1 MFKITKADCENAINN
16 ASEVND
22 NTIKLW
28 KRCLNKIH
36 KDFIFKSKEELEQQL
51 LDINKTYSNEHKVS
65 YSNEHKVS
73 YSSAYNMSTLLR
85 AVCKINEVDYKL
97 KEIVYDLYKDLREK
111 SGDEQFENRM
121 NKKQWSLEELISIM
135 RNINMTDY
143 KSTMIK
149 LLLAMYTINPP
160 LRNDYYNVKINDSDS
175 NNLKTD
181 CRDHKCDLN
190 YIDLKNKILNVYCL
204 KSKKFQKVLL
214 CDELIDIIKES
225 LILLP
230 RNYLFIKKNGD
241 NFSSAAS
248 LSVTLLNLLK
258 EFMNDKHF
266 SFNTFRHAYAEW
278 SLKQDVF
285 TRISA
290 ADNMMHS
297 KLTHFHY

>member
-1 MFKITKADCENAINN
+1 MFRITKSDCEKAINN
-16 ASEVND
+16 ANQVNEQ
-22 NTIKLW
+22 TIKLW

-36 KDFIFKSKEELEQQL
+36 KDFIFRSKEDLEQQL
-51 LDINKTYSNEHKVS
+51 LDINKTYS
-65 YSNEHKVS
+65 
-73 YSSAYNMSTLLR
+73 SAYNMSTLLR
-85 AVCKINEVDYKL
+85 AACKINEVDIKL
-97 KEIVYDLYKDLREK
+97 KEIVYDLYRDLREK

-149 LLLAMYTINPP
+149 LLLAMYTLNPP
-160 LRNDYYNVKINDSDS
+160 LRNDYYNVKINDS
-175 NNLKTD
+175 NNT
-181 CRDHKCDLN
+181 N

-204 KSKKFQKVLL
+204 KSKKYQKVLL
-214 CDELIDIIKES
+214 CDELIDIINES
-225 LILLP
+225 LIVLP
-230 RNYLFIKKNGD
+230 RKYLFTKKNGD

-248 LSVTLLNLLK
+248 LSVSLLNLLK

-278 SLKQDVF
+278 SLKQDVK
-285 TRISA
+285 TRLNA

-297 KLTHFHY
+297 RLTHLRY

>member
-36 KDFIFKSKEELEQQL
+36 KDFIFRSKDELEQQL
-51 LDINKTYSNEHKVS
+51 LDINKTYS
-65 YSNEHKVS
+65 
-73 YSSAYNMSTLLR
+73 SAYNMSTLLR
-85 AVCKINEVDYKL
+85 AACKINEVDLKL
-97 KEIVYDLYKDLREK
+97 KEIVYDLYRDLREK

-160 LRNDYYNVKINDSDS
+160 LRNDYYNVKINGSANS
-175 NNLKTD
+175 S
-181 CRDHKCDLN
+181 N

-225 LILLP
+225 LIVLP
-230 RNYLFIKKNGD
+230 RDYLFTKKNGD
-241 NFSSAAS
+241 NFSSSAS
-248 LSVTLLNLLK
+248 LSVSLLNLLK

-266 SFNTFRHAYAEW
+266 SFNTFRHAYVEW
-278 SLKQDVF
+278 SLKQDVK
-285 TRISA
+285 TRIKA
-290 ADNMMHS
+290 ADDMMHS
-297 KLTHFHY
+297 RLTHLRY

>member
-1 MFKITKADCENAINN
+1 MFRITKADCVNAINN
-16 ASEVND
+16 ANQVND
-22 NTIKLW
+22 QTIKLW

-36 KDFIFKSKEELEQQL
+36 KDFIFKSKDELEQQL
-51 LDINKTYSNEHKVS
+51 LDINKTYS
-65 YSNEHKVS
+65 
-73 YSSAYNMSTLLR
+73 SAYNMSTLLR
-85 AVCKINEVDYKL
+85 AACKINEVDLKL
-97 KEIVYDLYKDLREK
+97 KEIVYDLYRDLREK

-149 LLLAMYTINPP
+149 LLLAMYTLNPP
-160 LRNDYYNVKINDSDS
+160 LRNDYYNVKINDSNS
-175 NNLKTD
+175 N
-181 CRDHKCDLN
+181 LN

-214 CDELIDIIKES
+214 CDELIDIINES
-225 LILLP
+225 LIVLP
-230 RNYLFIKKNGD
+230 RDYLFTKKNGD

-248 LSVTLLNLLK
+248 LSVSLLNLLK

-266 SFNTFRHAYAEW
+266 SFNTFRHAYTEW
-278 SLKQDVF
+278 SLKQDVK
-285 TRISA
+285 TRLKA

-297 KLTHFHY
+297 RLTHLQY

>member
-1 MFKITKADCENAINN
+1 MFKITKADCEKAINN

-36 KDFIFKSKEELEQQL
+36 KDFIFRSKDELEQQL
-51 LDINKTYSNEHKVS
+51 LDINKTYS
-65 YSNEHKVS
+65 
-73 YSSAYNMSTLLR
+73 SAYNMSTLLR
-85 AVCKINEVDYKL
+85 AACKINEVDLKL
-97 KEIVYDLYKDLREK
+97 KEIVYDLYRDLREK

-160 LRNDYYNVKINDSDS
+160 LRNDYYNVKINDS
-175 NNLKTD
+175 NNT
-181 CRDHKCDLN
+181 N

-225 LILLP
+225 LIVLP
-230 RNYLFIKKNGD
+230 RNYLFTKKNGD
-241 NFSSAAS
+241 NFSSSAS
-248 LSVTLLNLLK
+248 LSVSLLNLLK

-278 SLKQDVF
+278 SLKQDVK
-285 TRISA
+285 TRINA

-297 KLTHFHY
+297 RLTHLRY

>member
-1 MFKITKADCENAINN
+1 MFKITRTDCEKAINN

-22 NTIKLW
+22 QTIKLW

-36 KDFIFKSKEELEQQL
+36 KDFIFRSKEDLEQQL
-51 LDINKTYSNEHKVS
+51 LDINKT
-65 YSNEHKVS
+65 

-85 AVCKINEVDYKL
+85 AVCVINEVDLKL
-97 KEIVYDLYKDLREK
+97 KEIVYDCYRDLREK
-111 SGDEQFENRM
+111 SGDEQLKNRM

-160 LRNDYYNVKINDSDS
+160 LRNDYYNVKINDG
-175 NNLKTD
+175 NNS
-181 CRDHKCDLN
+181 N

-204 KSKKFQKVLL
+204 KSKKYQKVLL
-214 CDELIDIIKES
+214 CDELIDIINES
-225 LILLP
+225 LIIIP
-230 RNYLFIKKNGD
+230 RNYLFTKKNGD

-248 LSVTLLNLLK
+248 LSVSLLNLLK
-258 EFMNDKHF
+258 EFMNDKNF

-278 SLKQDVF
+278 SLKQDVK
-285 TRISA
+285 TRIKA
-290 ADNMMHS
+290 ANDMLHS
-297 KLTHFHY
+297 RLTHLHY

>member
-1 MFKITKADCENAINN
+1 MFRISKTDCENAINN

-22 NTIKLW
+22 QTIKLW

-36 KDFIFKSKEELEQQL
+36 KDFIFRSKDELEQQL
-51 LDINKTYSNEHKVS
+51 LDINKTYS
-65 YSNEHKVS
+65 
-73 YSSAYNMSTLLR
+73 SAYNMSTLLR
-85 AVCKINEVDYKL
+85 ATCKINEVDLKL

-143 KSTMIK
+143 KSTMVK

-160 LRNDYYNVKINDSDS
+160 LRNDYYNVKINDA
-175 NNLKTD
+175 NN
-181 CRDHKCDLN
+181 LN
-190 YIDLKNKILNVYCL
+190 YIDLKNKILNVYCI
-204 KSKKFQKVLL
+204 KSKKYQKVLL
-214 CDELIDIIKES
+214 CDELIDIINES
-225 LILLP
+225 LIVLP
-230 RNYLFIKKNGD
+230 RKYLFTKKNGD

-248 LSVTLLNLLK
+248 LSVSLLNLLK

-278 SLKQDVF
+278 SLKQDVK
-285 TRISA
+285 TRINA

-297 KLTHFHY
+297 RLTHLRY

>member
-1 MFKITKADCENAINN
+1 MFRITKSDCENAINN

-36 KDFIFKSKEELEQQL
+36 KDFIFRSKEELEQQL
-51 LDINKTYSNEHKVS
+51 LDINKTYS
-65 YSNEHKVS
+65 
-73 YSSAYNMSTLLR
+73 SAYNMSTLLR
-85 AVCKINEVDYKL
+85 AACKINEVDLKL
-97 KEIVYDLYKDLREK
+97 KEIVYDLYRDLREK

-121 NKKQWSLEELISIM
+121 NKKQWTLEELISIM

-160 LRNDYYNVKINDSDS
+160 LRNDYYNVKINDGNSS
-175 NNLKTD
+175 
-181 CRDHKCDLN
+181 N

-225 LILLP
+225 LIVLP
-230 RNYLFIKKNGD
+230 RDYLFTKKNGD
-241 NFSSAAS
+241 NFSSSAS
-248 LSVTLLNLLK
+248 LSVSLLNLLK

-278 SLKQDVF
+278 SLKQDVK
-285 TRISA
+285 TRLNA

-297 KLTHFHY
+297 RLTHLRY

>member
-1 MFKITKADCENAINN
+1 MFKITKADCEKAINN
-16 ASEVND
+16 ANQVND
-22 NTIKLW
+22 QTIKLW

-36 KDFIFKSKEELEQQL
+36 KDFIFRSKEELEQQL
-51 LDINKTYSNEHKVS
+51 LDINKTYS
-65 YSNEHKVS
+65 
-73 YSSAYNMSTLLR
+73 SAYNMSTLLR
-85 AVCKINEVDYKL
+85 AACKINEVDLKL

-121 NKKQWSLEELISIM
+121 NKKQWTLEELISIM

-160 LRNDYYNVKINDSDS
+160 LRNDYYNVKFNDA
-175 NNLKTD
+175 NN
-181 CRDHKCDLN
+181 LN
-190 YIDLKNKILNVYCL
+190 YIDLKNKILNVYCI
-204 KSKKFQKVLL
+204 KSKKYQKVLL
-214 CDELIDIIKES
+214 CDELIDIINES
-225 LILLP
+225 LIVFP
-230 RNYLFIKKNGD
+230 RKYLFTKKNGD

-248 LSVTLLNLLK
+248 LSVSLLNLLK

-278 SLKQDVF
+278 SLKQDVK
-285 TRISA
+285 TRLNV

-297 KLTHFHY
+297 RLTHLRY

>member
-1 MFKITKADCENAINN
+1 MFRISKTDCENAINN

-51 LDINKTYSNEHKVS
+51 LDINKTYS
-65 YSNEHKVS
+65 
-73 YSSAYNMSTLLR
+73 SAYNMSTLLR
-85 AVCKINEVDYKL
+85 AACKINEVDLKL
-97 KEIVYDLYKDLREK
+97 KEIVYDLYRDLREK

-121 NKKQWSLEELISIM
+121 NKKQWTLEELISIM

-149 LLLAMYTINPP
+149 LLLAMYTLNPP
-160 LRNDYYNVKINDSDS
+160 LRNDYYNVKINDS
-175 NNLKTD
+175 NN
-181 CRDHKCDLN
+181 LN

-204 KSKKFQKVLL
+204 KSKKYQKVLL
-214 CDELIDIIKES
+214 CDELIDIINES
-225 LILLP
+225 LIVFP
-230 RNYLFIKKNGD
+230 RKYLFTKKNGD

-248 LSVTLLNLLK
+248 LSVSLLNLLK

-278 SLKQDVF
+278 SLKQDVK
-285 TRISA
+285 TRINA
-290 ADNMMHS
+290 ADNMLHS
-297 KLTHFHY
+297 RLTHLHY

>member
-1 MFKITKADCENAINN
+1 MFRITKSDCENAINN

-36 KDFIFKSKEELEQQL
+36 KDFIFRSKEELEQQL
-51 LDINKTYSNEHKVS
+51 LDINKTYS
-65 YSNEHKVS
+65 
-73 YSSAYNMSTLLR
+73 SAYNMSTLLR
-85 AVCKINEVDYKL
+85 AACKINEFDLKL

-121 NKKQWSLEELISIM
+121 NKKQWTLEELISIM

-160 LRNDYYNVKINDSDS
+160 LRNDYYNVKINDGNSS
-175 NNLKTD
+175 
-181 CRDHKCDLN
+181 N

-225 LILLP
+225 LIVLP
-230 RNYLFIKKNGD
+230 RDYLFTKKNGD
-241 NFSSAAS
+241 NFSSSAS
-248 LSVTLLNLLK
+248 LSVSLLNLLK

-278 SLKQDVF
+278 SLKQDVK
-285 TRISA
+285 TRLNA

-297 KLTHFHY
+297 RLTHLRY

>member
-16 ASEVND
+16 ATEVND
-22 NTIKLW
+22 QTIKLW

-36 KDFIFKSKEELEQQL
+36 KDFIFRSKDELEQQL
-51 LDINKTYSNEHKVS
+51 LDINKTYS
-65 YSNEHKVS
+65 
-73 YSSAYNMSTLLR
+73 SAYNMSTLLR
-85 AVCKINEVDYKL
+85 AACKINLIDLKL
-97 KEIVYDLYKDLREK
+97 KEIVYDLYRYLREK

-160 LRNDYYNVKINDSDS
+160 LRNDYYNVKINGS
-175 NNLKTD
+175 NNT
-181 CRDHKCDLN
+181 N
-190 YIDLKNKILNVYCL
+190 YIDLKNKILNVYCT
-204 KSKKFQKVLL
+204 KSKKYQKVLL
-214 CDELIDIIKES
+214 CDELIDIINES
-225 LILLP
+225 LIVLP
-230 RNYLFIKKNGD
+230 RNYLFTKKNGD

-248 LSVTLLNLLK
+248 LSVSLLNLLK

-278 SLKQDVF
+278 SMKQDVK
-285 TRISA
+285 TRINA
-290 ADNMMHS
+290 ADSMMHS
-297 KLTHFHY
+297 RLTHLRY

>member
-1 MFKITKADCENAINN
+1 MFRITKSDCENAINN

-36 KDFIFKSKEELEQQL
+36 KDFIFRSKEELEQQL
-51 LDINKTYSNEHKVS
+51 LDINKTYS
-65 YSNEHKVS
+65 
-73 YSSAYNMSTLLR
+73 SAYNMSTLLR
-85 AVCKINEVDYKL
+85 AACKINEVDLKL

-121 NKKQWSLEELISIM
+121 NKKQWSLEKLISIM

-160 LRNDYYNVKINDSDS
+160 LRNDYYNVKINDGNSS
-175 NNLKTD
+175 
-181 CRDHKCDLN
+181 N

-214 CDELIDIIKES
+214 CDELIDIINES
-225 LILLP
+225 LIVLP
-230 RNYLFIKKNGD
+230 RKYLFTKKNGD

-248 LSVTLLNLLK
+248 LSVSLLNLLK

-278 SLKQDVF
+278 SLKQDVK
-285 TRISA
+285 TRINA

-297 KLTHFHY
+297 RLTHLHY

>member
-16 ASEVND
+16 ANQVND
-22 NTIKLW
+22 QTIKLW

-36 KDFIFKSKEELEQQL
+36 KDFIFKSKDELEQQL
-51 LDINKTYSNEHKVS
+51 LNINKT
-65 YSNEHKVS
+65 

-85 AVCKINEVDYKL
+85 AACKINEVDLKL
-97 KEIVYDLYKDLREK
+97 KEIVYDLYRDLREK
-111 SGDEQFENRM
+111 SADEQFENRM

-149 LLLAMYTINPP
+149 LLIAMYTLNPP
-160 LRNDYYNVKINDSDS
+160 LRNDYYNVKINSES
-175 NNLKTD
+175 P
-181 CRDHKCDLN
+181 N

-225 LILLP
+225 LIVLP
-230 RNYLFIKKNGD
+230 RDYLFTKKNSD

-248 LSVTLLNLLK
+248 LSVSLLNLLK

-266 SFNTFRHAYAEW
+266 SFNTFRHAYTEW
-278 SLKQDVF
+278 SLKQDVS
-285 TRISA
+285 TRLKA
-290 ADNMMHS
+290 ADNMIHS
-297 KLTHFHY
+297 RLTHLQY

>member
-1 MFKITKADCENAINN
+1 MFKITKADCEKAINN

-36 KDFIFKSKEELEQQL
+36 KDFIFRSKDELEQQL
-51 LDINKTYSNEHKVS
+51 LDINKTYS
-65 YSNEHKVS
+65 
-73 YSSAYNMSTLLR
+73 SAYNMSTLLR
-85 AVCKINEVDYKL
+85 AACKINEVDLKL
-97 KEIVYDLYKDLREK
+97 KEIVYDLYRDLREK

-121 NKKQWSLEELISIM
+121 NKKQWTLEELISIM

-160 LRNDYYNVKINDSDS
+160 LRNDYYNVKINDSETLALSYGNS
-175 NNLKTD
+175 N
-181 CRDHKCDLN
+181 N

-225 LILLP
+225 LIVLP
-230 RNYLFIKKNGD
+230 RDYLFTKKNGD

-248 LSVTLLNLLK
+248 LSVSLLNLLK

-278 SLKQDVF
+278 SLKQDVK
-285 TRISA
+285 TRLNA

-297 KLTHFHY
+297 RLTHLRY

>member
-1 MFKITKADCENAINN
+1 MFKITKADCEKPINN
-16 ASEVND
+16 ADKVN
-22 NTIKLW
+22 NQTIKLW

-36 KDFIFKSKEELEQQL
+36 KDFIFKSKDELEQQL
-51 LDINKTYSNEHKVS
+51 LDINKTYS
-65 YSNEHKVS
+65 
-73 YSSAYNMSTLLR
+73 SAYNMSTLLR
-85 AVCKINEVDYKL
+85 AACKINEVDLKL
-97 KEIVYDLYKDLREK
+97 REIVYDCYRDLREK

-160 LRNDYYNVKINDSDS
+160 LRNDYYNVKINDGNAS
-175 NNLKTD
+175 NN
-181 CRDHKCDLN
+181 
-190 YIDLKNKILNVYCL
+190 IDLKNKILNVYCL
-204 KSKKFQKVLL
+204 KSKKYQKVLL

-225 LILLP
+225 LIVLP
-230 RNYLFIKKNGD
+230 RDYLFTKKNGD

-248 LSVTLLNLLK
+248 LSVSLLNLLK

-278 SLKQDVF
+278 SLKQDVK
-285 TRISA
+285 TRINA

-297 KLTHFHY
+297 RLTHLQY

>member
-1 MFKITKADCENAINN
+1 MFRITKTDCEIAINN
-16 ASEVND
+16 ANQVND
-22 NTIKLW
+22 QTIKLW

-36 KDFIFKSKEELEQQL
+36 KDFIFKSKDELEQQL
-51 LDINKTYSNEHKVS
+51 LDINQ
-65 YSNEHKVS
+65 S

-85 AVCKINEVDYKL
+85 AACKINEVDYKL
-97 KEIVYDLYKDLREK
+97 KEIVYELYRDLREK

-160 LRNDYYNVKINDSDS
+160 LRNDYYNVKINDG
-175 NNLKTD
+175 NNT
-181 CRDHKCDLN
+181 N
-190 YIDLKNKILNVYCL
+190 YIDLKNKILNVYCT
-204 KSKKFQKVLL
+204 KSKKYQKVLL
-214 CDELIDIIKES
+214 CDELIDIINES
-225 LILLP
+225 LVVLP
-230 RNYLFIKKNGD
+230 RDYLFTKKNGD

-248 LSVTLLNLLK
+248 LSVSLLNLLK

-278 SLKQDVF
+278 SLKQDVK
-285 TRISA
+285 TRINA

-297 KLTHFHY
+297 RLTHLRY

>member
-1 MFKITKADCENAINN
+1 MFRITKSDCEYAINN
-16 ASEVND
+16 ANKVN
-22 NTIKLW
+22 NQTIKMW
-28 KRCLNKIH
+28 KGYLNKIN
-36 KDFIFKSKEELEQQL
+36 KDFIFSSKEELEQQL
-51 LDINKTYSNEHKVS
+51 LDINKTYS
-65 YSNEHKVS
+65 
-73 YSSAYNMSTLLR
+73 SAYNMSTLLR
-85 AVCKINEVDYKL
+85 ATCKINEVDIKL
-97 KEIVYDLYKDLREK
+97 KEIVYELYRNLREK

-160 LRNDYYNVKINDSDS
+160 LRNDYYNVKINDG
-175 NNLKTD
+175 NNT
-181 CRDHKCDLN
+181 N

-214 CDELIDIIKES
+214 CDELIDIINES
-225 LILLP
+225 LVVLP
-230 RNYLFIKKNGD
+230 RDYLFTKKNGD

-248 LSVTLLNLLK
+248 LSVSLLNLLK

-278 SLKQDVF
+278 SLKQDVK
-285 TRISA
+285 TRINA

-297 KLTHFHY
+297 RLTHIRY

>member
-36 KDFIFKSKEELEQQL
+36 KDFIFRSKDELEQQL
-51 LDINKTYSNEHKVS
+51 LDINQ
-65 YSNEHKVS
+65 S
-73 YSSAYNMSTLLR
+73 YSSAYNMCSLLR
-85 AVCKINEVDYKL
+85 AACKINEVDYKL
-97 KEIVYDLYKDLREK
+97 KEIVYDLYRDLREK

-160 LRNDYYNVKINDSDS
+160 LRNDYYNVKINDGNSS
-175 NNLKTD
+175 
-181 CRDHKCDLN
+181 N
-190 YIDLKNKILNVYCL
+190 YIDLKNKILNVYCT
-204 KSKKFQKVLL
+204 KSKKYQKVLL
-214 CDELIDIIKES
+214 CDELIDIINES
-225 LILLP
+225 LIVLP
-230 RNYLFIKKNGD
+230 RDYLFTKKNGD
-241 NFSSAAS
+241 NFSSSAS
-248 LSVTLLNLLK
+248 LSVSLLNLLK

-266 SFNTFRHAYAEW
+266 SFNTFRHAYVEW
-278 SLKQDVF
+278 SLKQDVK
-285 TRISA
+285 TRINA

-297 KLTHFHY
+297 RLTHMSY

>member
-1 MFKITKADCENAINN
+1 MFRITKADCENAINN

-28 KRCLNKIH
+28 KRCLKKIH
-36 KDFIFKSKEELEQQL
+36 KDFIFRSKDELEQQL
-51 LDINKTYSNEHKVS
+51 LDINKTYS
-65 YSNEHKVS
+65 
-73 YSSAYNMSTLLR
+73 SAYNMSTLLR
-85 AVCKINEVDYKL
+85 AACKINEVDLKL
-97 KEIVYDLYKDLREK
+97 KEIVYDLYRDLREK

-121 NKKQWSLEELISIM
+121 NKKQWTLEELISIM

-143 KSTMIK
+143 KSVMIK

-160 LRNDYYNVKINDSDS
+160 LRNDYYNVKINDS
-175 NNLKTD
+175 NNT
-181 CRDHKCDLN
+181 N

-225 LILLP
+225 LIVLP
-230 RNYLFIKKNGD
+230 RDYLFTKKNGD

-248 LSVTLLNLLK
+248 LSVSLLNLLK

-266 SFNTFRHAYAEW
+266 SFNTFRHAYVEW
-278 SLKQDVF
+278 SLKQDVK
-285 TRISA
+285 TRINA

-297 KLTHFHY
+297 RLTHMSY